1 MLRTGSWMRPIVT
14 GVAVVAASE
23 LTGCMVGPTRA
34 ETEAGFGST
43 VPISMAALPESP
55 VANWNAQDRSRPSSS
70 TSTSPGKK
78 SREFAPET
86 GFFVG
91 LSAVNTQI
99 GGDFDGD
106 TAFSATDG
114 FTTVDAVVPELDP
127 GYGGR
132 IAAGYR
138 WKWAALE
145 ASYERSTMNGS
156 DVLGDSFDAVYSS
169 FDLDGRLFLPSPSP
183 CLKPSVIGGVAL
195 PFLDV
200 KDGAVQSDG
209 FGVTQ
214 EDSRFTGLGFDL
226 GLGLDFYVT
235 PHWSIDLLALYRWNR
250 FDHLEAGAFD
260 DDLPSDLS
268 GDGLVLGLGTSWT
281 F

>member
-1 MLRTGSWMRPIVT
+1 MRPIVA
-14 GVAVVAASE
+14 GVAVVAAGES
-23 LTGCMVGPTRA
+23 TGCMVGPTRS

-43 VPISMAALPESP
+43 APISMAALPEAT
-55 VANWNAQDRSRPSSS
+55 VADWNAQDRSRPSSATNT
-70 TSTSPGKK
+70 TSTSAGQK
-78 SREFAPET
+78 SREFEPET

-91 LSAVNTQI
+91 LSAVYTQI
-99 GGDFDGD
+99 GGDFDGN
-106 TAFSATDG
+106 TAFTATDG
-114 FTTVDAVVPELDP
+114 VTTVDAVVPDLDP

-138 WKWAALE
+138 WKWAAVE
-145 ASYERSTMNGS
+145 ASFERSQLDGS

-183 CLKPSVIGGVAL
+183 RLKPSVIGGVAL

-200 KDGAVQSDG
+200 EDGAVQTDG
-209 FGVTQ
+209 FGNATSK
-214 EDSRFTGLGFDL
+214 DSRFTGLGFDL
-226 GLGLDFYVT
+226 GVGLDFYVT
-235 PHWSIDLLALYRWNR
+235 PHWSIDFLALYRWNR

>member
-1 MLRTGSWMRPIVT
+1 MLRTEKRMRRIVL
-14 GVAVVAASE
+14 GVGVVVAGGSS
-23 LTGCMVGPTRA
+23 GCMVGPTRA
-34 ETEAGFGST
+34 ESDAGSGWAA
-43 VPISMAALPESP
+43 PISMAALPEAP
-55 VANWNAQDRSRPSSS
+55 AANWDSQDRSRPSGA
-70 TSTSPGKK
+70 TSTSSAKQP
-78 SREFAPET
+78 REFEPET

-91 LSAVNTQI
+91 ISAIYAQI
-99 GGDFDGD
+99 GGDFDGN
-106 TAFSATDG
+106 TAFTATDG

-132 IAAGYR
+132 LAGGYR
-138 WKWAALE
+138 WKWAAVE
-145 ASYERSTMNGS
+145 ASIERSQLDGS
-156 DVLGDSFDAVYSS
+156 DVAGDSFDAVYTS
-169 FDLDGRLFLPSPSP
+169 FDVDGRLFLPSPSP
-183 CLKPSVIGGVAL
+183 RLKPSVIGGIAL

-200 KDGAVQSDG
+200 EDGAVQTDG

-214 EDSRFTGLGFDL
+214 KDSRFSGLGFDL
-226 GLGLDFYVT
+226 GVGLDFYVT

-260 DDLPSDLS
+260 DDLPSSLS

>member
-1 MLRTGSWMRPIVT
+1 MS
-14 GVAVVAASE
+14 
-23 LTGCMVGPTRA
+23 GCMVGPTRA
-34 ETEAGFGST
+34 ETQTGFGSAE
-43 VPISMAALPESP
+43 PITMAATPEAP
-55 VANWNAQDRSRPSSS
+55 VADWNAQNRGTSSS
-70 TSTSPGKK
+70 TTAGKK
-78 SREFAPET
+78 SREFEPET

-91 LSAVNTQI
+91 LSAVYTQI
-99 GGDFDGD
+99 GGDFDGN

-114 FTTVDAVVPELDP
+114 FTTVDAVVPDLDP

-138 WKWAALE
+138 WKWAAVE
-145 ASYERSTMNGS
+145 ASFERSQLDGS
-156 DVLGDSFDAVYSS
+156 DVLGNSFDAVYSS

-183 CLKPSVIGGVAL
+183 RLKPSVIGGVAL

-200 KDGAVQSDG
+200 EDGAVQSDG

-214 EDSRFTGLGFDL
+214 KDSHFTGLGFDL
-226 GLGLDFYVT
+226 GVGLDFYVT
-235 PHWSIDLLALYRWNR
+235 PHWSIDFLALYRWNR

-268 GDGLVLGLGTSWT
+268 GDGLVIGLGTSWT